1 MENLE
6 IPGRI
11 QRERFTLV
19 DFFRKKS
26 NTFRG
31 ITFFPLS
38 PKRPKFSVPFVGITS
53 ARRQVE
59 RKRKIYRY
67 FVNGTIQARSCFRFQ
82 KKYQYLQ
89 MVNAICLK
97 MGHAFFLIGLVPG
110 LCVCSPG
117 GTGVGPRPDR
127 APLGVEFKISDE
139 HPRPSLYGSPPPP
152 PGGCLLL
159 MKKEKEET
167 TVNSLVSDHPWCT
180 EKWSLMGKRSK
191 IK

>member
-1 MENLE
+1 MRYRYLVDLRRGISVFAIFSYGIAVLGTPQCPPLFMKPWALTICMENLE

-26 NTFRG
+26 NTFRD

-59 RKRKIYRY
+59 RKRKNYRY
-67 FVNGTIQARSCFRFQ
+67 FVNGTIQARSRFRFQ
-82 KKYQYLQ
+82 KNTSTYK

-97 MGHAFFLIGLVPG
+97 MGHAFF
-110 LCVCSPG
+110 
-117 GTGVGPRPDR
+117 
-127 APLGVEFKISDE
+127 
-139 HPRPSLYGSPPPP
+139 
-152 PGGCLLL
+152 
-159 MKKEKEET
+159 
-167 TVNSLVSDHPWCT
+167 
-180 EKWSLMGKRSK
+180 
-191 IK
+191 

>member
-67 FVNGTIQARSCFRFQ
+67 FVNGTIQARSRFRFQ

-89 MVNAICLK
+89 NGKCHLSENGPRIFFNWARTRGMCLLSGGRGDSHMKKAGMLVVSLRGVNFRFWSHLGCSGQNAII
-97 MGHAFFLIGLVPG
+97 F
-110 LCVCSPG
+110 S
-117 GTGVGPRPDR
+117 R
-127 APLGVEFKISDE
+127 
-139 HPRPSLYGSPPPP
+139 
-152 PGGCLLL
+152 
-159 MKKEKEET
+159 
-167 TVNSLVSDHPWCT
+167 
-180 EKWSLMGKRSK
+180 
-191 IK
+191 

>member
-26 NTFRG
+26 NAFRG

-67 FVNGTIQARSCFRFQ
+67 FVNGTIQARSRFRFQ

-89 MVNAICLK
+89 NGKCHLSENGPRI
-97 MGHAFFLIGLVPG
+97 FLIGLVPG
-110 LCVCSPG
+110 VCVCSPAEGLLYEKG
-117 GTGVGPRPDR
+117 GDARR
-127 APLGVEFKISDE
+127 LA
-139 HPRPSLYGSPPPP
+139 YGCKFPI
-152 PGGCLLL
+152 
-159 MKKEKEET
+159 
-167 TVNSLVSDHPWCT
+167 LVSFRVFWA
-180 EKWSLMGKRSK
+180 KRHY
-191 IK
+191 I

>member
-1 MENLE
+1 MFRSTGRETSFSTERCKTVVQSVVPQMNIHDMGPSIVFMKPWALTICMENLE

-38 PKRPKFSVPFVGITS
+38 PKRPKFSVPFVGIAS

-97 MGHAFFLIGLVPG
+97 MGPAFFLSGLVPG

-127 APLGVEFKISDE
+127 APLGV
-139 HPRPSLYGSPPPP
+139 
-152 PGGCLLL
+152 
-159 MKKEKEET
+159 
-167 TVNSLVSDHPWCT
+167 
-180 EKWSLMGKRSK
+180 
-191 IK
+191 

>member
-1 MENLE
+1 MFRSTGRETSFSTERCKTVVQSVVPQIHIHDMGPSIVFIKPWALTICMENLE

-38 PKRPKFSVPFVGITS
+38 PKRPKFSVPLVGITS

-67 FVNGTIQARSCFRFQ
+67 FVNGTIQARSRFRFQ

-89 MVNAICLK
+89 NGKCHLSENGPRI
-97 MGHAFFLIGLVPG
+97 FLIGLVPG
-110 LCVCSPG
+110 VCVCSRGGG
-117 GTGVGPRPDR
+117 GTPIWKRRGCSSSR
-127 APLGVEFKISDE
+127 LGV
-139 HPRPSLYGSPPPP
+139 
-152 PGGCLLL
+152 
-159 MKKEKEET
+159 
-167 TVNSLVSDHPWCT
+167 
-180 EKWSLMGKRSK
+180 
-191 IK
+191 